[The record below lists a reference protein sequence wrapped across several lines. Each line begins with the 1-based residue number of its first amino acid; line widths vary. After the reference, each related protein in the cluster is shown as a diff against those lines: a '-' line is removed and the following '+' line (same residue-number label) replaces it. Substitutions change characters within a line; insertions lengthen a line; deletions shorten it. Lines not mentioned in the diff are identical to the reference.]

1 MNPRRCD
8 RCHRP
13 LTVTVGGLGPVCA
26 RRENPTVAVPVA
38 HRSPVVPRR
47 RVPAIPGQIPLE
59 LQPDNQENP

>member
-26 RRENPTVAVPVA
+26 RRENPAAAV
-38 HRSPVVPRR
+38 HRSLVIPRR
-47 RVPAIPGQIPLE
+47 RGSAIPGQILLD
-59 LQPDNQENP
+59 LQPDNQETP